1 MKKSR
6 LMTVC
11 IALVLC
17 VVLCVS
23 ALAVNLQQ
31 ISAYLNYDIAIKLDG
46 QEQLMYDA
54 NGTRVYPISYEGTT
68 YVPIRAVSNML
79 GIDVNWDQASYSVLL
94 GKTGE
99 AKDFIVD
106 LEPYYISGFY
116 RSTVE
121 DENPRTI
128 AGKEYTDYIRQNSY
142 STSAC
147 VRYDLGGKYTT
158 LTFKLYSDDGSA
170 GSVKNIRVYGDNDTL
185 LEDFDLV
192 VADLPQTCT
201 VDVTGVTQLSI
212 TGSYDYYIIDATI
225 E

>member
-147 VRYDLGGKYTT
+147 VR
-158 LTFKLYSDDGSA
+158 
-170 GSVKNIRVYGDNDTL
+170 
-185 LEDFDLV
+185 
-192 VADLPQTCT
+192 
-201 VDVTGVTQLSI
+201 
-212 TGSYDYYIIDATI
+212 
-225 E
+225 